1 TLEQAKEL
9 RPQTVAFLLATHLH
23 QHQFTDW
30 PWLFPQLLDTVREWL
45 GEPDGDSPNVDYGDD
60 TYPGLLVF
68 GQKKS
73 AVCEKIARAIIA
85 ASGGAKRLRAEL
97 APADFL
103 GTRAGVSF
111 DTIKDCWMTD
121 PGKCH
126 FNFVPQNSDWETI
139 VCQKLEEMEEVR
151 AYTKN
156 QGIG

>member
-1 TLEQAKEL
+1 DVPAERLARTFDATHRVVLTTQDIPTTTLNAPIVGEKAELTLEQAKEL

-30 PWLFPQLLDTVREWL
+30 PWLFPQLRDTVREGP

-60 TYPGLLVF
+60 PYPGLLVF

-111 DTIKDCWMTD
+111 DTIKDCW
-121 PGKCH
+121 
-126 FNFVPQNSDWETI
+126 
-139 VCQKLEEMEEVR
+139 
-151 AYTKN
+151 
-156 QGIG
+156 